1 MTETAVSQPKPGIAS
16 LTPDELETP
25 PLTLGQ
31 LTWRRFRRHRMAIFG
46 AVTLI
51 LMILYCFGGMLVF
64 SEADANFVETGNR
77 LSAPSREHPFGTD
90 TIGRDILV
98 RTIYGGQISILIGL
112 TAMLVELLIGITFGA
127 LAGYFGGILD
137 SILMRIT
144 EAVLVI
150 PQIFLLLVM
159 AKYFAQDIPN
169 IQFLGRTLSGSVLVI
184 IFVIGISS
192 WPYLARIVRAQFLSV
207 KENDFILAARA
218 TGTSTRDIIFR
229 HILPNSIAPIIVS
242 ATLSVAAAITL
253 EAYISFLGLG
263 VRPPTATWG
272 NMLEGAYN
280 YVESAWWLWFFPGV
294 LIALTVLSI
303 NFLGDGLRD
312 ALDPHSRAI

>member
-1 MTETAVSQPKPGIAS
+1 MTESIIEQPKSGIPS
-16 LTPDELETP
+16 LSLDELETP
-25 PLTLGQ
+25 PLSLGQ

-46 AVTLI
+46 AVVLFLI
-51 LMILYCFGGMLVF
+51 VIYAFGGMLIF
-64 SEADANFVETGNR
+64 SEADANHTETGAR
-77 LSAPSREHPFGTD
+77 LQAPSWVHPFGTD
-90 TIGRDILV
+90 TIARDILD
-98 RTIYGGQISILIGL
+98 RTIYGGQISIFIGL
-112 TAMLVELLIGITFGA
+112 TAMLFEVILGVSVGA
-127 LAGYFGGILD
+127 LSGYFGGRID
-137 SILMRIT
+137 SILMRTT

-159 AKYFAQDIPN
+159 ARYFSQSIPN
-169 IQFLGRTLSGSVLVI
+169 IKFIGRTFSGSVIVI
-184 IFVIGISS
+184 IFVIAITS
-192 WPYLARIVRAQFLSV
+192 WPYLARIVRAQFLTV

-253 EAYISFLGLG
+253 EAYISFLGMG
-263 VRPPTATWG
+263 VQPPTATWG

-280 YVESAWWLWFFPGV
+280 YIESSWWLWFFPGL

-312 ALDPHSRAI
+312 ALDPHSRAA